1 MRESN
6 QLGVWGESLASGY
19 LREHGYE
26 VLEANFRS
34 RFGEI
39 DLIARKGG
47 YVAFVEVKLR
57 ASSHFA
63 EAREFVGAAKQ
74 RRLRSTAM
82 LWLSRHGTEEQ
93 PRFDV
98 IEIYAPDGL
107 RTKHPHIE
115 HLENAFE

>member
-6 QLGVWGESLASGY
+6 QLGVWGESLAAGY

-57 ASSHFA
+57 RSDRYGRAA
-63 EAREFVGAAKQ
+63 EQVDGRKQQRLMLAARSYLALHPQECP
-74 RRLRSTAM
+74 M
-82 LWLSRHGTEEQ
+82 
-93 PRFDV
+93 RFDV
-98 IEIYAPDGL
+98 VEVYAPQGRMD
-107 RTKHPHIE
+107 RRPQIIHWKA
-115 HLENAFE
+115 AF